1 MGPTGEIGSRGAPGQ
16 IGESGP
22 KGARG
27 TRGAVVSIWFVSRT
41 EFTVDGKEMYPCPKG
56 SVPWLILQ
64 RKQ

>member
-41 EFTVDGKEMYPCPKG
+41 EFTVGGKEMYPCPKG